1 MKKFICL
8 IFVIFLFINF
18 SINVFSAENNSIVIT
33 ILTNTK
39 ISAYINAE
47 TSDCTAMLG
56 TIPCKI
62 NSYTKAGDLPSNT
75 LILIDTSGSI
85 PQEIRT
91 KTSEFLSA
99 LIDGKQEN
107 ESFAISALGTEMNL
121 ICDYTTD
128 RYDLIKAVSEIKYD
142 EKATYLYSSINDALS
157 SLPNDKFGKI
167 VVISDGME
175 NNKDGITYDE
185 ILMSVSEKTC
195 PIYTIGVEKNNNE
208 SLKKF
213 YAFSRNSSAKSYTL
227 VPDTDVSEVCEII
240 NETRDYTCIDIA
252 IPEGAADGSVKYL
265 KISGDGFE
273 CGLDI
278 RMPVIAASEN
288 TLTEITVTENSSV
301 TAEIQTELSY
311 TEPAAE
317 ENSSVKYII
326 IATSAVVIIGVTI
339 VIIILKLK
347 KKGEKSIIVP
357 TDPTPGGNEITIIDP
372 QNPTIVPTSINECVI
387 KLTDVNAP
395 EHSFRCALGN
405 GVIIGRNSEQSMI
418 VIDYDGY
425 VARRHCRIWR
435 ENGKF
440 YIENFSENKVV
451 INDKIIVEKAAD
463 RQKNTSA
470 SGTEIL
476 IPNTLSNSFA
486 KEVSDGDILKIGHTL
501 LKLEII

>member
-33 ILTNTK
+33 ILTDTK
-39 ISAYINAE
+39 ISAYINTEAL
-47 TSDCTAMLG
+47 DCKAMLG

-107 ESFAISALGTEMNL
+107 ECFAIAALGTEMNL

-157 SLPNDKFGKI
+157 SLPDDKFGKI

-185 ILMSVSEKTC
+185 ILMSVSEKIC

-240 NETRDYTCIDIA
+240 NETRNYTCIDIA
-252 IPEGAADGSVKYL
+252 IPDGAADGSVKYL

-278 RMPVIAASEN
+278 RMPVVAASEN

-311 TEPAAE
+311 TEPDAE
-317 ENSSVKYII
+317 KNSSVKYII

-339 VIIILKLK
+339 VIVAVKSK
-347 KKGEKSIIVP
+347 KKVKNQLLYLPLLSRLEM
-357 TDPTPGGNEITIIDP
+357 
-372 QNPTIVPTSINECVI
+372 
-387 KLTDVNAP
+387 KL
-395 EHSFRCALGN
+395 
-405 GVIIGRNSEQSMI
+405 Q
-418 VIDYDGY
+418 
-425 VARRHCRIWR
+425 
-435 ENGKF
+435 
-440 YIENFSENKVV
+440 
-451 INDKIIVEKAAD
+451 
-463 RQKNTSA
+463 
-470 SGTEIL
+470 
-476 IPNTLSNSFA
+476 
-486 KEVSDGDILKIGHTL
+486 
-501 LKLEII
+501 

>member
-1 MKKFICL
+1 MKRILSIIIILCFFYLLQIKVYSNESKFIVYD
-8 IFVIFLFINF
+8 IISNEI
-18 SINVFSAENNSIVIT
+18 
-33 ILTNTK
+33 
-39 ISAYINAE
+39 ISAYINDIGMLNCSAF
-47 TSDCTAMLG
+47 LG
-56 TIPCKI
+56 TSECEI

-91 KTSEFLSA
+91 KTSEFLSE

-107 ESFAISALGTEMNL
+107 ESFAIAALGMEMNM

-157 SLPNDKFGKI
+157 SLPDDKFGKI

-185 ILMSVSEKTC
+185 ILMSVSEKIC

-227 VPDTDVSEVCEII
+227 VPNTDVSEVCEII
-240 NETRDYTCIDIA
+240 NETRNYTCIDIA
-252 IPEGAADGSVKYL
+252 IPDGAADGSVKYL

-273 CGLDI
+273 CGCDI
-278 RMPVIAASEN
+278 RMPIVASEN
-288 TLTEITVTENSSV
+288 TEITVTENSSV

-311 TEPAAE
+311 TEPDAE

-326 IATSAVVIIGVTI
+326 IAASVAVIIGVIITI
-339 VIIILKLK
+339 VAVKSK
-347 KKGEKSIIVP
+347 KKGEKSIVVH
-357 TDPTPGGNEITIIDP
+357 TDPTPVENDETKIDP

-387 KLTDVNAP
+387 KLTDINAP

-405 GVIIGRNSEQSMI
+405 GVIIGRNPEQSMI

-440 YIENFSENKVV
+440 YIENFSKNKVV
-451 INDKIIVEKAAD
+451 INDKIIVEKAAE
-463 RQKNTSA
+463 RQKITPA